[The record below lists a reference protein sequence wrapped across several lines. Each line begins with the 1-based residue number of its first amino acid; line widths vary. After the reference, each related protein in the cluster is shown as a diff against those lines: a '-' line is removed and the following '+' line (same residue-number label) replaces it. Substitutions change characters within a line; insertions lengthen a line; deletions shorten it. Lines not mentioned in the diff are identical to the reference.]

1 MNKKW
6 ILILLPLVLLTG
18 CGAGP
23 AYEMLTADTISASA
37 TNVKTGVI
45 ALSTA
50 VSTDTA
56 KDEAAVANEVG
67 DAVVL
72 AYNRGKTPTQP
83 AIDPAVMK
91 AAVAAAM
98 QDRIGKLIEQQR
110 RQSALMSAILDELA
124 FIQQNCQQ
132 LKDFVVYRSN
142 IDQQWQ
148 LYLKTVAAG
157 KLSALNAAIN
167 LNTGATK

>member
-6 ILILLPLVLLTG
+6 TLILLPLVLLAG
-18 CGAGP
+18 CAGN
-23 AYEMLTADTISASA
+23 AYEMLAADTISASA
-37 TNVKTGVI
+37 TNVKTGVT
-45 ALSTA
+45 ALVTT
-50 VSTDTA
+50 VSSDTA

-72 AYNRGKTPTQP
+72 AYNKGKTSTQP

-91 AAVAAAM
+91 AAVAVAM
-98 QDRIGKLIEQQR
+98 QDRIGKILEQQKR
-110 RQSALMSAILDELA
+110 LSALTAVISDELA

-148 LYLKTVAAG
+148 SYLKTVAAG

-167 LNTGATK
+167 PSTGATK